1 MQFREMPLRPFYGL
15 LGLGVVLLSIGLF
28 FAETIPSVLWIFS
41 VFIFAICVVGIASYW
56 RKSSKDES
64 EEVKSTQLPVYISA
78 GLYAIIAGFA
88 IKNATEHTILGIVS
102 KMTLSIEDTGSTTF
116 SHIFSHLL
124 QSPYEISLF
133 FVFLLS
139 AIPFYHGS
147 MIFLSEASHKKPQTP
162 IGIIIHFGCL
172 FIQAIIFLSI
182 SFVLPNYLLVIFLF
196 LLLMIVDSV
205 WIVLCQKTTRR
216 PPLGWLPSNL
226 FFTTALFL
234 IIYVNWDPTSSAIIL
249 AVICLIRTLVDYFA
263 FKDEY
268 FPIMGRI

>member
-41 VFIFAICVVGIASYW
+41 VFIFAICSVGIASCW
-56 RKSSKDES
+56 RKSSQDEAKV
-64 EEVKSTQLPVYISA
+64 VKSTQLPVYISA
-78 GLYAIIAGFA
+78 GLYGIIAGFA
-88 IKNATEHTILGIVS
+88 IKNAVEHTISGIVGR
-102 KMTLSIEDTGSTTF
+102 MTLSYEDTVSTTF
-116 SHIFSHLL
+116 SHIISNLL

-133 FVFLLS
+133 FVFLLT
-139 AIPFYHGS
+139 AIPFYHGA

-162 IGIIIHFGCL
+162 KGIIIHFGCL

-196 LLLMIVDSV
+196 IILMIFDSV
-205 WIVLCQKTTRR
+205 WIMISRITLRK